1 VRGRGLCG
9 CHGRLSDLGVSVCL
23 CVKFRYVQV
32 LVFEDFLRNH
42 NAGETVSLKHDRD
55 YVCEFLGVVF
65 GSY

>member
-42 NAGETVSLKHDRD
+42 NAGETVSL
-55 YVCEFLGVVF
+55 
-65 GSY
+65 